1 MAFVLWIS
9 IASLLVATSVAS
21 VWWVTRGRNQ
31 VHLPRPEAEPV
42 TVLKP
47 LCGADDALEAN
58 LETFFCQDHESFE
71 LLFGVQGEADPA
83 IPVVRRLMARYP
95 RVRARL
101 VIHAGSRAL
110 NPKVGNL
117 LATLRAGTHDLVVIS
132 DSNVAVRSDYLSAMQ
147 ASLARPGVGLVTS
160 PITGVGEAT
169 LGARLE
175 NLQLNGTISG
185 SVAASA
191 LVGRT
196 LVVGKSMMFHR
207 SDLERLGGLGAVA
220 NLLAEDYVIGRM
232 FRAAGMR
239 VALCPQPVLNVV
251 QTGTLST
258 FFARHLR
265 WAMLR
270 TRLKTAIYPAE
281 VLANPMLGAV
291 LSPFFGLGAWPLLLG
306 AALSMARDGLCWL
319 RLRGPRGLLAALPMS
334 PVKDLIN
341 LGLWATAPFRRHVGW
356 RGKRLRLS
364 AGSLL
369 YAEAQ
374 PTGPDTEAT
383 KA

>member
-1 MAFVLWIS
+1 MTFVLWIS
-9 IASLLVATSVAS
+9 TVSALVATSVIS
-21 VWWVTRGRNQ
+21 VWWVTRRRDQ
-31 VHLPRPEAEPV
+31 IHLPSPDAEPV

-58 LETFFCQDHESFE
+58 LETFFCQDHPSFE
-71 LLFGVQGEADPA
+71 LLFGVLGENDPA
-83 IPVVRRLMARYP
+83 IPVVRRLMARHP
-95 RVRARL
+95 QVAARL
-101 VIHAGSRAL
+101 VIHTGGRAL
-110 NPKVGNL
+110 NPKVSNL
-117 LATLRAGTHDLVVIS
+117 LAMLEAGTRDLVVIS
-132 DSNVAVRSDYLSAMQ
+132 DSNVAVRPDYLSALQ
-147 ASLARPGVGLVTS
+147 TSLARPGVGLVTS
-160 PITGVGEAT
+160 PIAGVGELSA
-169 LGARLE
+169 GAMLE

-191 LVGRT
+191 LVGRP
-196 LVVGKSMMFHR
+196 LVVGKSMMFRR
-207 SDLERLGGLGAVA
+207 SDLQRLGGFEAVA

-270 TRLKTAIYPAE
+270 TRIKTAIYPAE

-291 LSPFFGLGAWPLLLG
+291 LTPFVGLGAWPLLLG

-319 RLRGPRGLLAALPMS
+319 RLRGPRGLLTALPMS
-334 PVKDLIN
+334 PVKDLIG
-341 LGLWATAPFRRHVGW
+341 LGIWATAPFRRHVGW

-369 YAEAQ
+369 YAE
-374 PTGPDTEAT
+374 GPDASR
-383 KA
+383 